1 MKIYFLAIPIIVGIF
16 IGVGIVSNLD
26 KDSSNSSVLTK
37 ENLIKGSIIMG
48 NPNAKITIAAL
59 ALVFVFGLFVVGF
72 DQGHIFS
79 VVMGEQAF
87 DEMFIHELTHDMRHA
102 AGFPCH

>member
-1 MKIYFLAIPIIVGIF
+1 MSQKQTTIA
-16 IGVGIVSNLD
+16 
-26 KDSSNSSVLTK
+26 KSSV
-37 ENLIKGSIIMG
+37 S
-48 NPNAKITIAAL
+48 KITIVVL
-59 ALVFVFGLFVVGF
+59 ALVFGFGLFIVGF

-87 DEMFIHELTHDMRHA
+87 NEMFIHELTHDMRHA